1 MHETTYCDIQTR
13 EVITIGKLVSQALS
27 HNINKRTRKALG
39 TREVWV
45 TRDANGLRWIRTKPI
60 LIRD

>member
-1 MHETTYCDIQTR
+1 MQNTTYCDIDTR
-13 EVITIGKLVSQALS
+13 EVITIGNLVSQALS
-27 HNINKRTRKALG
+27 HNITKRTRKALG

-45 TRDANGLRWIRTKPI
+45 TRDSNGFRWIRTKPI